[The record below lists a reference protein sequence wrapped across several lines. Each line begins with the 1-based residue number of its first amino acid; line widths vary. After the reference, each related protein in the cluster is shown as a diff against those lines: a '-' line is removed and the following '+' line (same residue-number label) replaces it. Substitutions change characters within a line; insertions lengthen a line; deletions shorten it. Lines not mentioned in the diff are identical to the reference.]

1 MLNNDPEEDNIM
13 DEKKLDTLEET
24 VDIDNAIAETATEEV
39 EKTAEQL
46 AEEEWQAEHDRKKK
60 IQAVWDKITT
70 GFLIFL
76 MASPI
81 LILGWIFYWFLTV

>member
-1 MLNNDPEEDNIM
+1 MLVTEDM
-13 DEKKLDTLEET
+13 DMNEKNLDTLEET
-24 VDIDNAIAETATEEV
+24 VDMDNATTEVAPEAV

-60 IQAVWDKITT
+60 IKAVWDKITT
-70 GFLIFL
+70 GLLIFI
-76 MASPI
+76 MISPF

>member
-1 MLNNDPEEDNIM
+1 M

-24 VDIDNAIAETATEEV
+24 VDIDNATAETATEEV

-46 AEEEWQAEHDRKKK
+46 AEEEWQAEQDRKKK
-60 IQAVWDKITT
+60 IKAVWDKITT

-76 MASPI
+76 MASPF
-81 LILGWIFYWFLTV
+81 LVLGWIFYWFLTV